1 MPRMQAALVLVT
13 AFAALGGTC
22 RSEFVGPQLFGT
34 WGGEH
39 ISMEISAGGATIEY
53 DCAHGTID
61 GFFVIDGSGR
71 FDLTGVHVV
80 ERGGPVQDGVPPDAH
95 PASYVGRTDGRTMS
109 LTVTM
114 TDSDQVVGTFVLV
127 KGTQGRVFKCL

>member
-1 MPRMQAALVLVT
+1 MRRQHLALVLAT
-13 AFAALGGTC
+13 AFVTVGGTC

-39 ISMEISAGGATIEY
+39 ISMEIAAGGVTIEY

-61 GFFVIDGSGR
+61 GFFAIDGAGR
-71 FDLTGVHVV
+71 FDLTGVHVL
-80 ERGGPVQDGVPPDAH
+80 EHGGPVQDGVPPDAH
-95 PASYVGRTDGRTMS
+95 PARYVGRTDGRTMS

-114 TDSDQVVGTFVLV
+114 TDSGQPVGTFALV
-127 KGTQGRVFKCL
+127 RGVPGQVSKCL